1 MTVTLSD
8 FRKTK
13 EIMIQEQ
20 LALLIQQ
27 LEIPMSLKESMH
39 YSLQAGGKRIRP
51 LLLLAVLEGLE
62 KEHDDAYRVA
72 AAIEMIHTYS
82 LVHDDLPSMDD
93 DDLRRGMPT
102 NHKVFGEAV
111 AILAGD
117 ALLTYSFGII
127 ARLEHVSSV
136 DKIRLIDLMSLSAGA
151 EGMVGG
157 QVLDIEGEEKQ
168 LELAELEQVHRL
180 KTGAL
185 LTFSI
190 LAGAILGEAT
200 PEQMVAYSK
209 FGRHIGIAFQIQ
221 DDILDVTGTSEE
233 LGKTAGKDESSE
245 KSTYP
250 SLLTLSGAQEKL
262 DHHAAEAMAALRE
275 IGGNQERLE
284 QLTQLIVNRKN

>member
-1 MTVTLSD
+1 MD
-8 FRKTK
+8 FKDFSQHVL
-13 EIMIQEQ
+13 ENFNQYMYD
-20 LALLIQQ
+20 LIQPCQ
-27 LEIPMSLKESMH
+27 NEVEEAML
-39 YSLQAGGKRIRP
+39 YSLEAGGKRIRP
-51 LLLLAVLEGLE
+51 LLILATV
-62 KEHDDAYRVA
+62 KAFDKDVSAAYGAA
-72 AAIEMIHTYS
+72 AAIEWVHTYS
-82 LVHDDLPSMDD
+82 LIHDDLPAIDN
-93 DDLRRGMPT
+93 DDLRRGKPT

-127 ARLEHVSSV
+127 ARLEHVSAEE
-136 DKIRLIDLMSLSAGA
+136 KIRLIDLMSLSAGA

-157 QVLDIEGEEKQ
+157 QVLDIEGEEKK

-209 FGRHIGIAFQIQ
+209 FGEHVGIAFQIQ

-262 DHHAAEAMAALRE
+262 DYHAAEAMAALQE
-275 IGGNQERLE
+275 VGGDQERLE

>member
-1 MTVTLSD
+1 MNLAE
-8 FRKTK
+8 FRTHY
-13 EIMIQEQ
+13 EP
-20 LALLIQQ
+20 LIQQ
-27 LEIPMSLKESMH
+27 ELSAQIKALAIPASLKEAMN

-51 LLLLAVLEGLE
+51 ILLLAVLHELGG
-62 KEHDDAYRVA
+62 EHPDALKVA

-82 LVHDDLPSMDD
+82 LIHDDLPSMDD

-102 NHKVFGEAV
+102 NHVVYGEAL

-127 ARLEHVSSV
+127 ARLEHVSSD
-136 DKIRLIDLMSLSAGA
+136 DKVRLIDLMSISSGA

-157 QVLDIEGEEKQ
+157 QVLDIEGEEKKLSLQ
-168 LELAELEQVHRL
+168 ELENVHRL

-190 LAGAILGEAT
+190 LAGAILAQASAEDIRALGRFGEHL
-200 PEQMVAYSK
+200 
-209 FGRHIGIAFQIQ
+209 GLAFQIQ

-250 SLLTLSGAQEKL
+250 GILTLPKAKEKLEFHANEALQAISSLGGQLTLLTE
-262 DHHAAEAMAALRE
+262 
-275 IGGNQERLE
+275 
-284 QLTQLIVNRKN
+284 LTELIVQRKN

>member
-1 MTVTLSD
+1 MNLTE
-8 FRKTK
+8 FRAHY
-13 EIMIQEQ
+13 EP
-20 LALLIQQ
+20 LIQQ
-27 LEIPMSLKESMH
+27 QMAEQILSLSIPNSLKESMH

-51 LLLLAVLEGLE
+51 ILLLAVMHELSGQ
-62 KEHDDAYRVA
+62 EHPDALKVA

-82 LVHDDLPSMDD
+82 LIHDDLPSMDD

-117 ALLTYSFGII
+117 ALLTYSFGIV
-127 ARLEHVSSV
+127 ARLQHVSSD
-136 DKIRLIDLMSLSAGA
+136 DKVRLIDLMSVSSGA

-157 QVLDIEGEEKQ
+157 QVLDIEGEEKKLTLQ
-168 LELAELEQVHRL
+168 ELEQVHRL

-185 LTFSI
+185 LTYSI
-190 LAGAILGEAT
+190 LAGGILAEASNEEMMALSRFGEHL
-200 PEQMVAYSK
+200 
-209 FGRHIGIAFQIQ
+209 GLAFQIQ

-250 SLLTLSGAQEKL
+250 GLLTLPKAKEKL
-262 DHHAAEAMAALRE
+262 EFHASEAIDALQSLKGE
-275 IGGNQERLE
+275 KALLL
-284 QLTQLIVNRKN
+284 QLTQLIVQRKS

>member
-1 MTVTLSD
+1 MNLIK
-8 FRKTK
+8 FRTYY
-13 EIMIQEQ
+13 EP
-20 LALLIQQ
+20 LIQQ
-27 LEIPMSLKESMH
+27 EMAQLILSLSIPDSLKESMH

-51 LLLLAVLEGLE
+51 ILLLAVLHELSD
-62 KEHDDAYRVA
+62 KEHPEALKVA

-82 LVHDDLPSMDD
+82 LIHDDLPSMDD

-117 ALLTYSFGII
+117 ALLTYSFGIV
-127 ARLEHVSSV
+127 ARLQEVSSD
-136 DKIRLIDLMSLSAGA
+136 DKVRLIDLMSVSAGA

-168 LELAELEQVHRL
+168 LTLEELEQVHRL

-185 LTFSI
+185 LTYSI
-190 LAGAILGEAT
+190 LAGGILAQASDEEIIALS
-200 PEQMVAYSK
+200 Q
-209 FGRHIGIAFQIQ
+209 FGQHLGLAFQIQ
-221 DDILDVTGTSEE
+221 DDILDITGTSEE

-250 SLLTLSGAQEKL
+250 SLLTLPKAKEKL
-262 DHHAAEAMAALRE
+262 NFHAAEAVNALE
-275 IGGNQERLE
+275 KLKGEKTLLV
-284 QLTQLIVNRKN
+284 QLTQLIVQRKS

>member
-51 LLLLAVLEGLE
+51 LLLLAVLEGLK

-72 AAIEMIHTYS
+72 AAVEMIHTYS

-127 ARLEHVSSV
+127 ARLEHVSSE

-262 DHHAAEAMAALRE
+262 DYHAAEAMAALRE

>member
-1 MTVTLSD
+1 MKLKE
-8 FRKTK
+8 FRSHY
-13 EIMIQEQ
+13 EP
-20 LALLIQQ
+20 LIQQ
-27 LEIPMSLKESMH
+27 ELLDQIAALPIPASLKESMN

-51 LLLLAVLEGLE
+51 ILMLATMHELGGN
-62 KEHDDAYRVA
+62 HPDALKVA

-82 LVHDDLPSMDD
+82 LIHDDLPSMDD

-117 ALLTYSFGII
+117 ALLTYSFGLI
-127 ARLEHVSSV
+127 ARLANVSND
-136 DKIRLIDLMSLSAGA
+136 DKVQLIDLMSTASGA

-157 QVLDIEGEEKQ
+157 QILDIEGEEKK
-168 LELAELEQVHRL
+168 LALAELEQVHRL

-190 LAGAILGEAT
+190 LAGAILAQAKPDTILSLSRFGEHL
-200 PEQMVAYSK
+200 
-209 FGRHIGIAFQIQ
+209 GLAFQIQ

-233 LGKTAGKDESSE
+233 LGKTAGKDENSD

-250 SLLTLSGAQEKL
+250 GILTLPRAKEKL
-262 DHHAAEAMAALRE
+262 DHHAQEALQSIEGLDGEMALLKE
-275 IGGNQERLE
+275 
-284 QLTQLIVNRKN
+284 LTAMIVQRKN

>member
-1 MTVTLSD
+1 MNLTH
-8 FRKTK
+8 FRNHY
-13 EIMIQEQ
+13 EP
-20 LALLIQQ
+20 LIQAEMAELIQ
-27 LEIPMSLKESMH
+27 ALAIPASLKESMH

-51 LLLLAVLEGLE
+51 ILLLAVLHEMGADHPEAL
-62 KEHDDAYRVA
+62 KVA

-82 LVHDDLPSMDD
+82 LIHDDLPSMDD

-102 NHKVFGEAV
+102 NHKVFGEAI

-117 ALLTYSFGII
+117 ALLTYSFGIV
-127 ARLEHVSSV
+127 ARLQAVSSD
-136 DKIRLIDLMSLSAGA
+136 DKIRLIDLMSISSGA

-157 QVLDIEGEEKQ
+157 QVLDIEGEEKK
-168 LELAELEQVHRL
+168 LTLAELEQVHRL

-190 LAGAILGEAT
+190 LAGAILGGAT
-200 PEQMVAYSK
+200 PEQMVAFSR
-209 FGRHIGIAFQIQ
+209 FGEHLGLAFQIQ

-250 SLLTLSGAQEKL
+250 GILTLPKAKEKL
-262 DHHAAEAMAALRE
+262 DFHASEALNALRQL
-275 IGGNQERLE
+275 GSPVPLLE
-284 QLTQLIVNRKN
+284 ELTALIVQRKN